1 MTALHCNVDYMD
13 SQSWISVDLVL
24 VFPIITNSDDK
35 QRFRLQLREILV
47 DIKYFSEVTAVTACD
62 TLMKTN

>member
-1 MTALHCNVDYMD
+1 MD
-13 SQSWISVDLVL
+13 SQSWLSVDLVL
-24 VFPIITNSDDK
+24 VFPAIITNSDDK

>member
-1 MTALHCNVDYMD
+1 MTALHCNTDYMD
-13 SQSWISVDLVL
+13 RQSWISVDVL

>member
-1 MTALHCNVDYMD
+1 MD
-13 SQSWISVDLVL
+13 SQSWLSVDLVL